1 MTSTPIRQW
10 TPGKGTGAMMAA
22 DEAAMMELEE
32 KQDKRQLTPAKTP
45 DREAKKAHTTETRT
59 KEEETAT
66 DVEEMTLLKS
76 DLHNLIVKQQVQ
88 ENQILYALK
97 THADQDRLKCASE
110 ALAINWMKYKK
121 VTRLEDEYT
130 HRERI
135 IEWCLKE
142 AGISSRFWPAQREYS
157 HQVKADHI
165 SAQTHLKL
173 SQPWIRKK
181 LLEWQKDKYPKG
193 IPEWWTPEEA
203 QTLGEKS
210 ELNSSSNGMLLFKP
224 QIPIWDRIKGI
235 PMRTAMTVLKEIF
248 EYKDFTPTWPEN
260 SIKHKGSYLVWITFN
275 SSKGIAKVHIDQS
288 IDFEIFVEAFQSK
301 FANSSTQGKAQS
313 KSKGKGKSKSQTHT
327 EDAAAKYPFTFQFK
341 QAIDWAKAYEDY
353 KSESRTEAV
362 E

>member
-1 MTSTPIRQW
+1 MTSTPVRQW

-165 SAQTHLKL
+165 SPQTHLKL

-210 ELNSSSNGMLLFKP
+210 ELNSSSNGMLFFKP

-313 KSKGKGKSKSQTHT
+313 KSKGKGKSKSRQSTLLPSSSSRRST
-327 EDAAAKYPFTFQFK
+327 GPRRMRTTSLRAALKP
-341 QAIDWAKAYEDY
+341 
-353 KSESRTEAV
+353 
-362 E
+362 

>member
-1 MTSTPIRQW
+1 
-10 TPGKGTGAMMAA
+10 
-22 DEAAMMELEE
+22 
-32 KQDKRQLTPAKTP
+32 
-45 DREAKKAHTTETRT
+45 
-59 KEEETAT
+59 
-66 DVEEMTLLKS
+66 
-76 DLHNLIVKQQVQ
+76 
-88 ENQILYALK
+88 
-97 THADQDRLKCASE
+97 
-110 ALAINWMKYKK
+110 MK
-121 VTRLEDEYT
+121 
-130 HRERI
+130 
-135 IEWCLKE
+135 
-142 AGISSRFWPAQREYS
+142 REYS

-165 SAQTHLKL
+165 SPQTHLKL

-210 ELNSSSNGMLLFKP
+210 ELNPSSNGMLFFKP

-260 SIKHKGSYLVWITFN
+260 SIKHKGSCLVWVTFN

-327 EDAAAKYPFTFQFK
+327 EDAAAKYTLLP
-341 QAIDWAKAYEDY
+341 
-353 KSESRTEAV
+353 SSSSRRSTGPRRMRTTSLRAALKP
-362 E
+362 